1 MSVCLYL
8 PHITRLSHL
17 NNMQEFQGKMM
28 ELREGRNEA
37 HTNTLFV
44 DQVSVLS
51 SCMYSLLL
59 LLLWYFVLRCS
70 GARLDAGHYL
80 YLGSGNTRTL
90 ELFHEQC
97 QTLRKSVLY
106 KLRRKFTIVVG
117 FGFHQIELRIRK

>member
-1 MSVCLYL
+1 
-8 PHITRLSHL
+8 
-17 NNMQEFQGKMM
+17 M

-37 HTNTLFV
+37 HTDTLFV

-70 GARLDAGHYL
+70 GARLVAGHYL

-90 ELFHEQC
+90 IRLGMLSSRLQY
-97 QTLRKSVLY
+97 V
-106 KLRRKFTIVVG
+106 FT
-117 FGFHQIELRIRK
+117 F